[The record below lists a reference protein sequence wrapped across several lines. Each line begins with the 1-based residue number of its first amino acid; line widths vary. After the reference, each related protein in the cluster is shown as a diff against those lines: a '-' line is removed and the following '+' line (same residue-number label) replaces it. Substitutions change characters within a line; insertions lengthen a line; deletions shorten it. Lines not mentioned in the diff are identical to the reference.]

1 MSMSLLSEHRGK
13 QPFHIHTHTTPRGG
27 AILIECLEPALTLAD
42 LETSF
47 FLCCDCSFYTHARRA
62 RLVSCAHVSHVL
74 TTQCDTTTGR
84 GYGWWPTVVAT
95 ERVWEAAGGGGCKFR
110 HVHQCMR
117 AAPSR
122 SGQVRLPAALEAGFE
137 TGGARRPS
145 ERNVVGVVGE
155 GQQE

>member
-1 MSMSLLSEHRGK
+1 V
-13 QPFHIHTHTTPRGG
+13 
-27 AILIECLEPALTLAD
+27 AD
-42 LETSF
+42 C
-47 FLCCDCSFYTHARRA
+47 CCDREG
-62 RLVSCAHVSHVL
+62 L
-74 TTQCDTTTGR
+74 G
-84 GYGWWPTVVAT
+84 GGG
-95 ERVWEAAGGGGCKFR
+95 GGGGCKFR